1 MPVPVP
7 SVSFSSPSSP
17 STLTPATLALRETHL
32 SVSAR
37 GGLARLVLEQRFEN
51 PHDEPL
57 HVTYVLPLPHEAA
70 VSGFTF
76 ELGERTVRGEIDTRH
91 KARERFEEAV
101 ASGHTAALLEE
112 ERSTVFTQE
121 IGNVPPRTA
130 VVARIEIDMRLVWF
144 GASVASR
151 SQGQWE
157 LRFPLALAPRYLGGA
172 GRVPDASRV
181 SVALVDE
188 LPVRAGLSLHIGDR
202 LPDGRSPESPS
213 HALQCVK
220 SSQGEGFEVGFGG
233 DGRVPLDRDVVVR
246 WDAAALEPASTT
258 TVYAEPTEPTA
269 HVLLTVVPPSP
280 LAATRALARDLTVLL
295 DTSGSMGGEPLAQA
309 KRFASALVASLTSED
324 TLHLLEFSNDTR
336 AFRPTAV
343 SATDQS
349 KREALA
355 WIRALRASGGTEMRT
370 GILRALKDVRPGRQ
384 AQVVLVTDGLIGFE
398 TEIVSAILRDNAQG
412 ARVHTVGV
420 GSSVNRSLLAPAAR
434 AGRGLEVVCGLGEDV
449 EPLVERLL
457 ARTNAPLVTELSI
470 AGDGLVGTAL
480 SKLPDLFAGA
490 PALVPLRVARSGASL
505 TLTGKTAEGT
515 FTRTIVIPKVSADG
529 ADASG
534 LASVRTLYG
543 REAVE
548 DLEMRLAAGES
559 KTEIDRAVEALG
571 LEYRIVTRHTSFV
584 AVDETRSVDPTRP
597 TRRVDVPQAV
607 PFGTSA
613 ESFGLRSSQVMPVAA
628 PAPLGMVADRFVSRS
643 RAVMPPLG
651 GMAPPPAPAPTP
663 AARSAPMR
671 PAMPPVQTPKAAAPS
686 ASSAG
691 GGGESEKRKKESA
704 PPAEVSAPVL
714 REEAPLEYEDRGP
727 SPEKPSLFRRA
738 LDAVF
743 GRDDEAD
750 EDETS
755 SVPASPPVFHP
766 QAEVAEG
773 GPVRVLTARLRAWD
787 GYLPRGEAS
796 WPGAAHP
803 SGSSLFTL
811 EIIVEDELDF
821 SLVTAFA
828 IFADG
833 TRLEVTVDRTKT
845 TADGL
850 YSRGM
855 SVRIHGS
862 VRSSSSKDA
871 PAFIEVLGKGEPL
884 SLRVV
889 RA

>member
-32 SVSAR
+32 SASAR

-144 GASVASR
+144 GASAASR

-370 GILRALKDVRPGRQ
+370 GILRALEDVRPGRQ

-515 FTRTIVIPKVSADG
+515 FSRAIVIPPVSAESAG
-529 ADASG
+529 SAETSG
-534 LASVRTLYG
+534 LATVRTLYG

-571 LEYRIVTRHTSFV
+571 LTYRIVTRQTSFV
-584 AVDETRSVDPTRP
+584 AVDEVRSVDPTRA

-613 ESFGLRSSQVMPVAA
+613 ESFGLRSSQVLPVAA

-671 PAMPPVQTPKAAAPS
+671 PAMPPTLSPKAVAPS

-755 SVPASPPVFHP
+755 SVPVSPPAFHP
-766 QAEVAEG
+766 QAEGAKG
-773 GPVRVLTARLRAWD
+773 GPVHMLTARLRAWD
-787 GYLPRGEAS
+787 GAM
-796 WPGAAHP
+796 
-803 SGSSLFTL
+803 FTL
-811 EIIVEDELDF
+811 EVTLEYDLDF
-821 SLVTAFA
+821 SLVTAVA
-828 IFADG
+828 IFPDG
-833 TRLEVTVDRTKT
+833 TRLEVAVDRTKT

>member
-1 MPVPVP
+1 
-7 SVSFSSPSSP
+7 VSFSSSSSP
-17 STLTPATLALRETHL
+17 SSHVSPETLALRETHL

-144 GASVASR
+144 GATSASR
-151 SQGQWE
+151 GSQGQWE

-172 GRVPDASRV
+172 GRVPDASRIA
-181 SVALVDE
+181 VALVDE
-188 LPVRAGLSLHIGDR
+188 LPVRAGLSLRIGDR
-202 LPDGRSPESPS
+202 LPEGRSPESPS

-220 SSQGEGFEVGFGG
+220 ASQGEGFEVGFGG

-246 WDAAALEPASTT
+246 WDAATMEPAATT
-258 TVYAEPTEPTA
+258 SVYAEPNDPDA

-309 KRFASALVASLTSED
+309 KRFASALVASLSSED

-336 AFRPTAV
+336 AFRPSAV
-343 SATDQS
+343 AATDAT

-370 GILRALKDVRPGRQ
+370 GILRALADVKPGRQ

-457 ARTNAPLVTELSI
+457 ARTTAPLVTELAI
-470 AGDGLVGTAL
+470 VGEGLVDRAL

-490 PALVPLRVARSGASL
+490 PALVPLKVSRSGASL

-515 FTRTIVIPKVSADG
+515 FSRVLVIPPVGSAG
-529 ADASG
+529 AETS
-534 LASVRTLYG
+534 LATVRTLYG

-559 KTEIDRAVEALG
+559 KREIDRAVEALG
-571 LEYRIVTRHTSFV
+571 LTYRIVTRHTSFV
-584 AVDETRSVDPTRP
+584 AVDETRTVDPTRA

-613 ESFGLRSSQVMPVAA
+613 ESFGVRSSQVMPVTTRG
-628 PAPLGMVADRFVSRS
+628 PLGIREEGFAPQG

-651 GMAPPPAPAPTP
+651 AALPPPPPAPAPASP
-663 AARSAPMR
+663 AARSVPMR
-671 PAMPPVQTPKAAAPS
+671 PAMAPAPKVAAPS
-686 ASSAG
+686 ASSSG
-691 GGGESEKRKKESA
+691 GGGEGEKRKKESA
-704 PPAEVSAPVL
+704 RSSEISAPVF
-714 REEAPLEYEDRGP
+714 REESPSEQDDRA
-727 SPEKPSLFRRA
+727 SSAEKPSLFRRA
-738 LDAVF
+738 IEAVF
-743 GRDDEAD
+743 GRDDDRAEGDDEVPAD
-750 EDETS
+750 EMLDDEMRDEGMLDDDASELALPPAFHAQPTL
-755 SVPASPPVFHP
+755 SVPA
-766 QAEVAEG
+766 
-773 GPVRVLTARLRAWD
+773 RTLTARLRAWD
-787 GYLPRGEAS
+787 GTVL
-796 WPGAAHP
+796 
-803 SGSSLFTL
+803 TL
-811 EIIVEDELDF
+811 EITVEDELDLSIVTVVAVF
-821 SLVTAFA
+821 S
-828 IFADG
+828 DG
-833 TRLEVTVDRTKT
+833 TRLEVAVDRTKT
-845 TADGL
+845 TADGR
-850 YSRGM
+850 YGRGTV
-855 SVRIHGS
+855 VRLHGRVPGAS
-862 VRSSSSKDA
+862 A
-871 PAFIEVLGKGEPL
+871 KGEPEL
-884 SLRVV
+884 VEITGNGAPLHVRVV

>member
-7 SVSFSSPSSP
+7 SVSFSSPSAY
-17 STLTPATLALRETHL
+17 LTPATLALRETHL

-51 PHDEPL
+51 AHDEPL

-76 ELGERTVRGEIDTRH
+76 ELGERTVRREIDTRH

-144 GASVASR
+144 GASAASR
-151 SQGQWE
+151 GSQGQWE
-157 LRFPLALAPRYLGGA
+157 LRFPLALAPRYLGGS
-172 GRVPDASRV
+172 GRVPDASRI

-233 DGRVPLDRDVVVR
+233 EGRVPLDRDVVVR
-246 WDAAALEPASTT
+246 WDAATLEPAATT
-258 TVYAEPTEPTA
+258 TVYAEATEPTA

-295 DTSGSMGGEPLAQA
+295 DTSGSMGGEPLTQA

-343 SATDQS
+343 LATDQT

-370 GILRALKDVRPGRQ
+370 GILRALGDVKRGRQ

-398 TEIVSAILRDNAQG
+398 TEIVSAILRDNTQG

-457 ARTNAPLVTELSI
+457 ARTNAPLVTELAI
-470 AGDGLVGTAL
+470 AGEGLVSTAL

-490 PALVPLRVARSGASL
+490 PALVPLQVARSGASL
-505 TLTGKTAEGT
+505 TLTGRTAEGT
-515 FTRTIVIPKVSADG
+515 FSRSIVIPPVAESAESVDT
-529 ADASG
+529 SG
-534 LASVRTLYG
+534 LATVRTLYG

-571 LEYRIVTRHTSFV
+571 LTYRIVTRHTSFV
-584 AVDETRSVDPTRP
+584 AVDQVRSVDPTRA
-597 TRRVDVPQAV
+597 TRRVEVPQAV

-613 ESFGLRSSQVMPVAA
+613 ESFGLRSSQIMPIAGSA
-628 PAPLGMVADRFVSRS
+628 PIGMVADGVARRS
-643 RAVMPPLG
+643 RAAMPPLG
-651 GMAPPPAPAPTP
+651 GMMPPPPPAKAPG
-663 AARSAPMR
+663 SVS
-671 PAMPPVQTPKAAAPS
+671 MPPARASKASAPS
-686 ASSAG
+686 ASSGG

-714 REEAPLEYEDRGP
+714 REEARFEGEDSGP

-738 LDAVF
+738 FDAVF
-743 GRDDEAD
+743 GRDEEAD
-750 EDETS
+750 EEVRT
-755 SVPASPPVFHP
+755 SVPASPPAFHP
-766 QAEVAEG
+766 QAEGAKG
-773 GPVRVLTARLRAWD
+773 GPVHMLTGRLRAWD
-787 GYLPRGEAS
+787 GYLPRVELAS
-796 WPGAAHP
+796 PPAAHP
-803 SGSSLFTL
+803 GRTYLFSLEVTMD
-811 EIIVEDELDF
+811 DELDF
-821 SLVTAFA
+821 SLVTAVA

-850 YSRGM
+850 YGKGM
-855 SVRIHGS
+855 LVRIHGR
-862 VRSSSSKDA
+862 VDA
-871 PAFIEVLGKGEPL
+871 GATKGTPELFEITGKGAPL
-884 SLRVV
+884 YVRVV
-889 RA
+889 RT